1 MRYKRYLNKLIHF
14 IRTGIK
20 RVTAGLVML
29 HTKRLKANIIQMLKG
44 WSRPKTLPTTHKTE
58 YTVATSPNG
67 SMTIHELG
75 TSSGTARYG
84 TLSGFHIGAKTPM
97 TAMFT
102 FPSNRMQGTMT
113 TAING
118 S

>member
-1 MRYKRYLNKLIHF
+1 MRLQHYLNKLIHF
-14 IRTGIK
+14 IRIGI
-20 RVTAGLVML
+20 RGAMAGLVMRL
-29 HTKRLKANIIQMLKG
+29 IKKLKANIIQILKG
-44 WSRPKTLPTTHKTE
+44 WLQRKTLPTTQPTE

-67 SMTIHELG
+67 SMMIHELG
-75 TSSGTARYG
+75 TSSGTVRFG

-102 FPSNRMQGTMT
+102 FPSDRMQGTMT
-113 TAING
+113 TIVNG